1 MKFALIG
8 NPNVGKSTLFNQLTG
23 LHQKIGNYPGVTVDK
38 LSGQCTLPNGT
49 VVEIIDLPG
58 AYSLYPKSPDE
69 TIILQQ
75 LLNPVEKIDGVICLA
90 DASNLKR
97 SLLLFTQ
104 LYDLGMPIILAI
116 NKIDIAEKHQ
126 IYLDLVYLRAYIP
139 VPIVELN
146 ARAGNNIVALKNA
159 LVTLDTK
166 RETEATFVP
175 VWKSDLI
182 VKNVA
187 TDILLPA
194 LPVANSYVRLHYL
207 HQGATWGFLSTEE
220 KKQHTKCLQG
230 NQFDS
235 QTLQSQETLARYEII
250 GDWLQK
256 VVRQEKTAI
265 PTRTKSQRLDKILLH
280 PVWGYTIFIGLLLLL
295 FQGVFTV
302 AEYPKSVI
310 EWGMAWLQL
319 QTKANLP
326 EGVFTNLLA
335 DGILAGIGGV
345 LVFVP
350 QIAVLFLGIGF
361 LEETGYM
368 ARAVVLMDK
377 LLRPLGLNGRSV
389 VPLISGVACAVP
401 AIMATRTI
409 PNVKERLITILVTPL
424 MSCSARL
431 PVYTT
436 LIALVVPD
444 SKVFGFFGMQGLALL
459 GMYVLGLVMALIS
472 AIVFKF
478 ILKSSQLSTLILE
491 LPAYQVPT
499 AYNLGTM
506 VLEKSTIFIREAG
519 KVILA
524 ISIVLWVLASYGPA
538 NYMEVAEKQARKE
551 FVALPKSEIEARVAS
566 VRLEQSYA
574 GQFGKWIEP
583 AIAPLGY
590 DWKIGIALIT
600 SFAAREVFVGTLATI
615 YSVGDVSESITP
627 LTKRLQAERNPR
639 TGLKVYTPAVAFSL
653 MVFYAFALQCM
664 STIAIVYRETKGW
677 KYPLIQLLYMTA
689 LAYLCAWFVFQYFK

>member
-1 MKFALIG
+1 LKFALIG

-23 LHQKIGNYPGVTVDK
+23 LNQKIGNYPGVTVDK
-38 LSGQCTLPNGT
+38 LTGACTLPDGS
-49 VVEIIDLPG
+49 VAEIIDLPG
-58 AYSLYPKSPDE
+58 TYSLYPKSPDE
-69 TIILQQ
+69 TIVLQQ
-75 LLNPVEKIDGVICLA
+75 LINPAEKIDGIICLA

-104 LYDLGMPIILAI
+104 LFDLNIPVVLAI
-116 NKIDIAEKHQ
+116 NKIDVAEKRNIHIDMAQ
-126 IYLDLVYLRAYIP
+126 LRAKIP
-139 VPIVELN
+139 APIVELN
-146 ARAGNNIVALKNA
+146 ARAGNNIKMLKDI
-159 LVTLDTK
+159 LLTLRPNSKKDF
-166 RETEATFVP
+166 AP
-175 VWKSDLI
+175 IWYSDFI
-182 VKNVA
+182 VKNIS
-187 TDILLPA
+187 TDIDLPA
-194 LPVANSYVRLHYL
+194 LPDANSYVRLQYL
-207 HQGATWGFLSTEE
+207 HQGATWGFLSMEE
-220 KKQHTKCLQG
+220 KKQHERCLQG
-230 NQFDS
+230 NKFDS
-235 QTLQSQETLARYEII
+235 HILQSQETLARYEII
-250 GDWLQK
+250 GDWLEK
-256 VVRQEKTAI
+256 IVTQERTAL
-265 PTRTKSQRLDKILLH
+265 PTRSKSQYLDSILLH
-280 PVWGYTIFIGLLLLL
+280 PFWGYTIFVGLLILL

-310 EWGMAWLQL
+310 EWAMAWLQL
-319 QTKANLP
+319 QTKTYLP
-326 EGVFTNLLA
+326 EGVLTNLLA
-335 DGILAGIGGV
+335 DGILAGIGGI

-350 QIAVLFLGIGF
+350 QIAVLFLGIGI

-377 LLRPLGLNGRSV
+377 LLRPFGLNGRSV
-389 VPLISGVACAVP
+389 VPLLSGVACAVP

-409 PNVKERLITILVTPL
+409 SHAKERLITILVTPL

-444 SKVFGFFGMQGLALL
+444 EKLWGFFGLQGLALL
-459 GMYVLGLVMALIS
+459 GMYLLGLVMALIS

-478 ILKSSQLSTLILE
+478 ILKSNQASTLILE

-499 AYNLGTM
+499 FYSLNML
-506 VLEKSTIFIREAG
+506 VLEKSTVFIREAG

-524 ISIVLWVLASYGPA
+524 ISIILWVLASYGPG
-538 NYMEVAEKQARKE
+538 NRMEIAEKQARAT
-551 FVALPKSEIEARVAS
+551 FATLPKAEMEARIAS
-566 VRLEQSYA
+566 AKLEQSYA
-574 GQFGKWIEP
+574 GHFGKWIEP

-627 LTKRLQAERNPR
+627 LTKRLQAERNPY
-639 TGLKVYTPAVAFSL
+639 THKKVYTLATAFSL

-689 LAYLCAWFVFQYFK
+689 LAYLGAFLVYQWLS